1 MKLPIYI
8 NEQGQI
14 VWPENARE
22 LLGLQAQAAGETFVL
37 DVQAVEAVLPAGD
50 APDDA
55 FEEALRDTAGRY
67 GALFRRLAD
76 A

>member
-22 LLGLQAQAAGETFVL
+22 LLGIQAQAAGETFVL
-37 DVQAVEAVLPAGD
+37 DVQAVEAAPLPSD
-50 APDDA
+50 AA
-55 FEEALRDTAGRY
+55 FEEALRHTAGRY
-67 GALFRRLAD
+67 GALFKRLAD

>member
-22 LLGLQAQAAGETFVL
+22 LLGIQAQAAGETFVL
-37 DVQAVEAVLPAGD
+37 DVQAVETAPSPSD
-50 APDDA
+50 AA
-55 FEEALRDTAGRY
+55 LEEALHQTAERY
-67 GALFRRLAD
+67 GALFKRLAD

>member
-1 MKLPIYI
+1 MKIPIYI

-37 DVQAVEAVLPAGD
+37 DVQKVETVSPTFAEA
-50 APDDA
+50 DA
-55 FEEALRDTAGRY
+55 FEAALKETAGQY